1 LLEAADIHHGATQRG
16 YLRSEP
22 GERCAVNEQV
32 VVSLLLRPIL
42 TENPAG
48 IPDRCDVA
56 YTSISYLQWTQFSII
71 VPMRSPESQHKL
83 QTLPRLIA
91 AEHACLT
98 HFAVRSLADSSLVFA
113 ISEVWV
119 QICFVLIHGKTSDYS
134 EEPSRGTLRLYDLFF
149 RPTLRMGS
157 LDIQGATL
165 NASPF

>member
-1 LLEAADIHHGATQRG
+1 
-16 YLRSEP
+16 
-22 GERCAVNEQV
+22 
-32 VVSLLLRPIL
+32 
-42 TENPAG
+42 
-48 IPDRCDVA
+48 
-56 YTSISYLQWTQFSII
+56 
-71 VPMRSPESQHKL
+71 MRSPESQHKL

-119 QICFVLIHGKTSDYS
+119 QICFALIHGKTSDYS